1 MDADLWRRIGSD
13 ALALLLAASCPGC
26 DSSGTLLCDACRM
39 LLHAEPHE
47 VRTPQGMLVHA
58 ALRYEGV
65 PARAIRRLKE
75 DGATML
81 ARPLGAALGDIL
93 RRTLADALIVP
104 VPTSRA
110 AFRRRGYRVPDLLVR
125 RAGATAHRLLVP
137 ARQTGDQRGLGREAR
152 AHNVAGS
159 MRAARRGH
167 GPVVIVDD
175 VVTTGATLDEA
186 ARALRAAGFVPVCAV
201 ALAATPRLSETAR
214 SMSTVSDMS
223 VHGD

>member
-1 MDADLWRRIGSD
+1 
-13 ALALLLAASCPGC
+13 
-26 DSSGTLLCDACRM
+26 M
-39 LLHAEPHE
+39 LLRADPQQ
-47 VRTPQGMLVHA
+47 VRTPEGMPVHA

-81 ARPLGAALGDIL
+81 ARPLGAALTGIL
-93 RRTLADALIVP
+93 RTSGAGALIVP

-125 RAGATAHRLLVP
+125 RAGASAHRLLVP
-137 ARQTGDQRGLGREAR
+137 ARRTGDQRGLGREAR
-152 AHNVAGS
+152 ARNVSAS
-159 MRAARRGH
+159 MRAARRGQ
-167 GPVVIVDD
+167 GRVVIVDD

-186 ARALRAAGFVPVCAV
+186 ARALRAAGFTPVCAV
-201 ALAATPRLSETAR
+201 ALAATPRLHD
-214 SMSTVSDMS
+214 TVKSSGADSDMS